1 MDSLQK
7 IRVFAAAAIS
17 PIVVPLL
24 VYLTFLFIFGTDVDK
39 DQEIQTSISTASW
52 ISYGIALALGFGA
65 YILMQAK
72 GWRSVQLHILA
83 GAGLGFISW
92 LLFSLIS
99 QTLVSLLFFV
109 FFVAGLLMGTS
120 FWFIAYFKPDG
131 SHATGSRRK
140 RRRTI

>member
-52 ISYGIALALGFGA
+52 ISYGFALALGIGG
-65 YILMQAK
+65 YILMRVK
-72 GWRSVQLHILA
+72 GWQSMQRFMIA
-83 GAGLGFISW
+83 GAMIGVLCW

-99 QTLVSLLFFV
+99 WKILGFLFFV
-109 FFVAGLLMGTS
+109 FIIAGFLMGTS

-131 SHATGSRRK
+131 SHASNSRRK